1 MSETPIDT
9 APRVLEQVGL
19 ALAGAV
25 SQTRADAPLELA
37 DEGSGPRQPDPDDVF
52 GGRLLPLSEW
62 NERTGAD
69 WCADA
74 VPRPAWLIDR
84 QGEAD
89 QAGGVLPLGVPG
101 VLIAPPRGRTSV
113 GLMEIALTVASGGG
127 WLGGGYLVDQSA
139 AGPVLLVLA
148 SDDAVS
154 ARARVYAAIRTVAT
168 QTGRSVED
176 LSALVAERVRV
187 LPGAGLPMALIVR
200 DPRTG
205 SWIETPALTR
215 LRDELVV
222 PPPGHVRWALV
233 LIDDAVRVA
242 GGDDHADLGLLAT
255 IETLV
260 QETPGHPTVLL
271 VGRGERDANGGL
283 VTRPLLQRL
292 AQGTRW
298 LGRIEWDPY
307 AGIPTIEAS
316 IEG

>member
-9 APRVLEQVGL
+9 APRVLEQVGV

-25 SQTRADAPLELA
+25 SAQRAEAPLELA
-37 DEGSGPRQPDPDDVF
+37 EAGAGPREADPDDVF
-52 GGRLLPLSEW
+52 GGRMLPLSEW
-62 NERTGAD
+62 SERAGAD
-69 WCADA
+69 WCLDA

-101 VLIAPPRGRTSV
+101 VLIAPPRGRTGV

-127 WLGGGYLVDQSA
+127 WLGGGYLVDQDA

-154 ARARVYAAIRTVAT
+154 ARARVFAAIRTVAM
-168 QTGRSVED
+168 QTGRSNED
-176 LSALVAERVRV
+176 LSALVGERVRV
-187 LPGAGLPMALIVR
+187 LPGAGLPLALVVR
-200 DPRTG
+200 DARTG
-205 SWIETPALTR
+205 SWYETPALAR

-233 LIDDAVRVA
+233 IIDDAARVA

-255 IETLV
+255 IERLV
-260 QETPGHPTVLL
+260 EETPGRPTVLL
-271 VGRGERDANGGL
+271 VGRGERDANGAL

-292 AQGTRW
+292 AQGARW

-316 IEG
+316 IDG

>member
-9 APRVLEQVGL
+9 APRALEQVGV

-25 SQTRADAPLELA
+25 SQTREDAPLELA
-37 DEGSGPRQPDPDDVF
+37 EEGSGPRQADPDDVF
-52 GGRLLPLSEW
+52 AGRLLSLADWS
-62 NERTGAD
+62 ERTGAD
-69 WCADA
+69 WCVDA

-113 GLMEIALTVASGGG
+113 GLVEIALTVASGGG

-154 ARARVYAAIRTVAT
+154 ARARIYAALRTVAT
-168 QTGRSVED
+168 QTGRSIED
-176 LSALVAERVRV
+176 LSALVGERLRV
-187 LPGAGLPMALIVR
+187 LPGAGLPMALVVR
-200 DPRTG
+200 DARTG
-205 SWIETPALTR
+205 SWHETPALAR

-271 VGRGERDANGGL
+271 VGRGERDAHGAL
-283 VTRPLLQRL
+283 ITRPLLQRL